1 LTQVKI
7 RKAGAV
13 QLQKATM
20 CGLYAVTELAVHA
33 DKQIS
38 AADIAGKYDISL
50 NHLAKVLRALVR
62 ARLVESVRGA
72 GGGYRFAG
80 NARRV
85 TLLDVIS
92 LFEDIGAEATEP
104 APAHEEARAL
114 HQVLREVDDF
124 AVATLRATSLATLVR
139 AIEKERAAE
148 SRPAAPAKAPTVAS
162 A

>member
-7 RKAGAV
+7 RKAEAV
-13 QLQKATM
+13 RLQKATM
-20 CGLYAVTELAVHA
+20 CGLYAVTELAAHA
-33 DKQIS
+33 DRQIS
-38 AADIAGKYDISL
+38 AADIAEKYDISL

-92 LFEDIGAEATEP
+92 LFEDIGAEAADP
-104 APAHEEARAL
+104 APAQGEARAL

-139 AIEKERAAE
+139 AIEKTRAA
-148 SRPAAPAKAPTVAS
+148 APPQARTPTTVRA
-162 A
+162 

>member
-1 LTQVKI
+1 
-7 RKAGAV
+7 
-13 QLQKATM
+13 M
-20 CGLYAVTELAVHA
+20 CGLYAVTELAAHA

-50 NHLAKVLRALVR
+50 NHLAKVLRTLVR

-92 LFEDIGAEATEP
+92 LFEDIGAEAAEP
-104 APAHEEARAL
+104 PPANDEAHAL

-139 AIEKERAAE
+139 EIEKGRAATD
-148 SRPAAPAKAPTVAS
+148 RAVAAKAPTAAS

>member
-7 RKAGAV
+7 RKAEAV
-13 QLQKATM
+13 RLQKATM
-20 CGLYAVTELAVHA
+20 CGLYAVTELAAHA
-33 DKQIS
+33 DRQIS
-38 AADIAGKYDISL
+38 AADIAEKYDISL

-92 LFEDIGAEATEP
+92 LFEDIGAEAAEP
-104 APAHEEARAL
+104 APAHGEARAL

-139 AIEKERAAE
+139 AIEKTRAA
-148 SRPAAPAKAPTVAS
+148 APPQARTPTAAS